1 MDAYLPIMAEVRR
14 LIAIGA
20 IGEVRM
26 VAADFGYRA
35 PFNAERRTFNPELG
49 GGALLDVGVYPISLA
64 SMLLG
69 EPERIASMAELGET
83 GVDEQSAMVLGYPGG
98 QLAVLYTAVRTT
110 TPQDATIM
118 GTDGFIR
125 IHSQWWVPKAMTLHQ
140 AGKDPKLIELPF
152 TGNGYNYEAAEVHA
166 CLRAGK
172 IESDV
177 MPLDETFAIMQTM
190 DRIRAQWGMRYPME

>member
-1 MDAYLPIMAEVRR
+1 M
-14 LIAIGA
+14 
-20 IGEVRM
+20 
-26 VAADFGYRA
+26 
-35 PFNAERRTFNPELG
+35 
-49 GGALLDVGVYPISLA
+49 
-64 SMLLG
+64 
-69 EPERIASMAELGET
+69 
-83 GVDEQSAMVLGYPGG
+83 
-98 QLAVLYTAVRTT
+98 RTT

-190 DRIRAQWGMRYPME
+190 DRIRASGVCVIRWSRDRGCAGPEWNQESSVMTGDS